1 MKQRTE
7 DISSKV
13 LTYVLRIVLCS
24 LVVITCFIC
33 VFLCLY
39 IKNKHDHENQNAL
52 NQYVWQVSNA
62 ISDGIERSNNILT
75 WPLISEGLTS
85 MDADTYKRLEFV
97 NNVHA
102 YITNISNEDSF
113 QFIIYSGNDNIFI
126 SKYILRLDSLT
137 NREVI
142 TSILKTQ
149 NKYIEKTIY
158 NTGENEYIKIF
169 SDIGAGNGSILECD
183 VIIPKP
189 PMDFDISVVTAE
201 KAKDMK
207 GTLHAAVDE
216 NFAAVLSADMP
227 KLYKKQ
233 LGAVSVTLLIGVII
247 FMLLIFIIRHSV
259 TKTLSQVTSVIKH
272 IDEADLS
279 LAASEKSTGETAG
292 TDVEMLKKTVSNL
305 LVRLV
310 EVSNEKNKLD
320 IYMMRK
326 QLDPH
331 TLYNSL
337 SVIRLRAHIKGD
349 YETVELVDDMV
360 DYYRSILNKGNLY
373 DTIEKEL
380 FSIEKFLKITGA
392 ANGKKYTLTH
402 DIEDG
407 LEKFEMPSMLLH
419 VFVENSVVH
428 GMSAK
433 PGAGRIDITARRL
446 ENKVEITISD
456 DGYGIENDKLA
467 QLNNLD
473 ANIDNL

>member
-1 MKQRTE
+1 M
-7 DISSKV
+7 
-13 LTYVLRIVLCS
+13 
-24 LVVITCFIC
+24 
-33 VFLCLY
+33 
-39 IKNKHDHENQNAL
+39 
-52 NQYVWQVSNA
+52 
-62 ISDGIERSNNILT
+62 
-75 WPLISEGLTS
+75 
-85 MDADTYKRLEFV
+85 
-97 NNVHA
+97 
-102 YITNISNEDSF
+102 
-113 QFIIYSGNDNIFI
+113 
-126 SKYILRLDSLT
+126 
-137 NREVI
+137 
-142 TSILKTQ
+142 
-149 NKYIEKTIY
+149 
-158 NTGENEYIKIF
+158 
-169 SDIGAGNGSILECD
+169 
-183 VIIPKP
+183 
-189 PMDFDISVVTAE
+189 
-201 KAKDMK
+201 
-207 GTLHAAVDE
+207 
-216 NFAAVLSADMP
+216 
-227 KLYKKQ
+227 
-233 LGAVSVTLLIGVII
+233 
-247 FMLLIFIIRHSV
+247 
-259 TKTLSQVTSVIKH
+259 TSVIKH

-473 ANIDNL
+473 ANIDNYKGYGIRNAYIRMNKAFWQRCGIEI